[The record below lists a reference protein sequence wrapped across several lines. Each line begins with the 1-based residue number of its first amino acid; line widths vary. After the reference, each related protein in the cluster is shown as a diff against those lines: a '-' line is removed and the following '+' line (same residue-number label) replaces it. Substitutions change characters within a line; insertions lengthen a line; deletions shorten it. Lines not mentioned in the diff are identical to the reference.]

1 VHTIEFARAMRQV
14 DPSVKLIG
22 WGDRG
27 SDGGFWATDM
37 ENQAGDL
44 IDFIAI
50 HMMGQIPKQPDTVLS
65 GLRFEQDPARAWE
78 ELVELSNAVE
88 RRVEEVEHATQKPI
102 AITEGHLSLSPHNAN
117 PILCEWLSSVYHA
130 RSMNIYQRHGDRIRI
145 ATASDF
151 QGNHWA
157 TTAVITPTP
166 YGRSYLMPVGSIAR
180 LFRRFNG
187 THAVA
192 VDSAPEGLDI
202 AASRSGDKLFLHVV
216 NVQYDRAVEASFPG
230 TIGGR
235 IIEIAP
241 ENPRSYVNQDQPDV
255 FLPRETK
262 LSAAYWQF
270 PPRSVSAVELQLN
283 PIATSE

>member
-1 VHTIEFARAMRQV
+1 MGEGHGKE
-14 DPSVKLIG
+14 
-22 WGDRG
+22 
-27 SDGGFWATDM
+27 
-37 ENQAGDL
+37 AGDL

-50 HMMGQIPKQPDTVLS
+50 HMMGQIPNRPDTVLS
-65 GLRFEQDPARAWE
+65 GLRYEHDPLRAWE

-88 RRVEEVEHATQKPI
+88 RRVEEVEKATQKPI
-102 AITEGHLSLSPHNAN
+102 AITEGHLSLSPHNTN

-151 QGNHWA
+151 QGNRWT
-157 TTAVITPTP
+157 TTAVMTPTP
-166 YGRSYLMPVGSIAR
+166 YGNSYLMPVGSIAR
-180 LFRRFNG
+180 LFRSYNG

-192 VDSAPEGLDI
+192 VELAPAGLDI

-235 IIEIAP
+235 VIEIAP
-241 ENPRSYVNQDQPDV
+241 ESLRTYVNQDQPDV
-255 FLPRETK
+255 FLPRETE
-262 LSAAYWQF
+262 LSAASWRF
-270 PPRSVSAVELQLN
+270 PAGSVSVVELEVRW
-283 PIATSE
+283 PVVA